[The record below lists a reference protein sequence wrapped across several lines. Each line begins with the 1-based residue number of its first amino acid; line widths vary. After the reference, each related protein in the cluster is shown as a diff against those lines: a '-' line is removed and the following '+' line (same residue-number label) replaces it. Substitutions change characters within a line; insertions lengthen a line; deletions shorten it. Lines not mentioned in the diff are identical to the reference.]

1 MKKLSTILLLVL
13 LLFSLSGCNNT
24 TTDDKNNP
32 PSSTDG
38 TSGSGSATVAPG
50 TSNQD
55 GKTGSDNTVSIQTET
70 IAPTPTETITPTP
83 TPSGNYVGFSLE
95 SGFYNSKQEVSLYC
109 NADGAKIYYTLD
121 GSTPT
126 DASTLYEGPISVAD
140 RTPSENILAAQT
152 GISPGNPYVP
162 NFAVD
167 KGTVIRAVAYLPDG
181 TTTTVAHATYFVNLD
196 PSKYANVPV
205 ISLITD
211 FDNLFDYET
220 GIYTLGKTYDDFV
233 SDPAN
238 AALESWQMQGNYT
251 NRGREWERPVSVE
264 LITSEENTVG
274 FKQEMGMRIMGASTR
289 NQAQKSI
296 RIYAREDYGKKNLKY
311 ELIPGNMKS
320 DGTDILRKYKSFVLR
335 IGGNDADFGRLRD
348 PFLQTLVEDAR
359 FETQQHTPCVVFING
374 EYWGM
379 YTITEDYSDN
389 YFENNYGVDNKN
401 VVLIKKGEVEDGEEA
416 DLELYYDFFH
426 YITQNDMSVADNYA
440 KACEMMDMG
449 SFVDYCAFN
458 LYIFNKDSMFDNNNW
473 RIWRVRTADGATD
486 WSDGKWRWI
495 VYDTD
500 FSTGIYD
507 GPDSASTDNISE
519 RLAAASDEEY
529 QQNMEDYAP
538 IEIFRSLMKNE
549 GFKHDFILA
558 LCDMRN
564 IYLDPKISKRT
575 LDDMAVTYQALMPD
589 TWLRFGPDW
598 IAMNPEG
605 HYSGKLKDLNSFIAK
620 RYVAIPNMLK
630 KIFGMSSASKL
641 SLNTNDKT
649 MGTLLVNGRELDL
662 SFDFGGMYFPELTVT
677 VTAVPKE
684 GYKFAGWEVRKGEL
698 ADPHAATQT
707 FTMEQAMTLQAV
719 FEPK

>member
-1 MKKLSTILLLVL
+1 MKKITTTLLLGL
-13 LLFSLSGCNNT
+13 MLFALSGCTGNT
-24 TTDDKNNP
+24 TTDDQNNP
-32 PSSTDG
+32 PGSDGG
-38 TSGSGSATVAPG
+38 TSGTVSGSTSPG
-50 TSNQD
+50 TSNPENN
-55 GKTGSDNTVSIQTET
+55 TGSGIA
-70 IAPTPTETITPTP
+70 APTPTETITPTP
-83 TPSGNYVGFSLE
+83 TPEGNYVGFSLE
-95 SGFYNSKQEVSLYC
+95 SGFYEKAQDVSLYC
-109 NADGAKIYYTLD
+109 NVDGAKIYYTLD

-126 DASTLYEGPISVAD
+126 ENSILYEGPVSITN
-140 RTPSENILAAQT
+140 RTTAANVLSAQT
-152 GISPGNPYVP
+152 GISPGNTYVP
-162 NFAVD
+162 NFSVD
-167 KGTVIRAVAYLPDG
+167 KGTVIRAIAYLADG
-181 TTTTVAHATYFVNLD
+181 TTTPVFHATYFIELN
-196 PSKYANVPV
+196 PEKYANVPV

-233 SDPAN
+233 SDPVN

-264 LITSEENTVG
+264 LITSDDTVG
-274 FKQEMGMRIMGASTR
+274 FKQDMGMRIMGASTR

-311 ELIPGNMKS
+311 ELIPGNMRS

-348 PFLQTLVEDAR
+348 PFLQTLVQEAR

-416 DLELYYDFFH
+416 DLELYHELFN
-426 YITQNDMSVADNYA
+426 YITQNDMSDTANYA
-440 KACEMMDMG
+440 KACELMEME
-449 SFVDYCAFN
+449 SFIDYCAFN

-473 RIWRVRTADGATD
+473 RMWRVRTADNSTE
-486 WSDGKWRWI
+486 WSDGKWRMV

-507 GPDSASTDNISE
+507 GPDSANTDNISE
-519 RLAAASDEEY
+519 RLSAASDEEY
-529 QQNMEDYAP
+529 QQNIEDYAP
-538 IEIFRSLMKNE
+538 IEIFRSLLKNDS
-549 GFKHDFILA
+549 FKHDFILA

-564 IYLDPKISKRT
+564 LYLEPKTAKKV
-575 LDDMAVTYQALMPD
+575 LDEMAVTYKALMPD

-605 HYSGKLKDLNSFIAK
+605 HYAGKLKDLNAFISK
-620 RYVAIPNMLK
+620 RYVSMPNMLR
-630 KIFGMSSASKL
+630 KIFDLKSGSKL
-641 SLNTNDKT
+641 TVSTKDAS
-649 MGTLLVNGRELDL
+649 MGSVLINGRPVALT
-662 SFDFGGMYFPELTVT
+662 SSFGGMYYPETTVT
-677 VTAVPKE
+677 VTAVPAE
-684 GYKFAGWEVRKGEL
+684 GYIFKGWETKSGLITDTTDASLEFSVSE
-698 ADPHAATQT
+698 AI
-707 FTMEQAMTLQAV
+707 TLKAI
-719 FEPK
+719 FEKK